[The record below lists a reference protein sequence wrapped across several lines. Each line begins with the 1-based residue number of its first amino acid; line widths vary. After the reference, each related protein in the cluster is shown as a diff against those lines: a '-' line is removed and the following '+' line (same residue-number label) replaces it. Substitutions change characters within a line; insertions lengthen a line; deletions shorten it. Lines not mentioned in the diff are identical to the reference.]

1 MFLLA
6 ACTTPKIEP
15 PEQTNLNVRMAVEGA
30 DKFEHYIQ
38 SLTIYAFRRTAD
50 QTYVYDS
57 TLAVL
62 DSAGIAVLEGGGGT
76 GYDKVFKMNVAVG
89 DYRLFSSEMRMAGS
103 KEN

>member
-57 TLAVL
+57 TMAVL
-62 DSAGIAVLEGGGGT
+62 DSAGSGGYAPGAVFSGRRNRDGTGGGNPQPGIR
-76 GYDKVFKMNVAVG
+76 GRRGVLPV
-89 DYRLFSSEMRMAGS
+89 
-103 KEN
+103 

>member
-57 TLAVL
+57 TLAVSEL
-62 DSAGIAVLEGGGGT
+62 QYWKEAGERGMIRSL
-76 GYDKVFKMNVAVG
+76 K
-89 DYRLFSSEMRMAGS
+89 
-103 KEN
+103 